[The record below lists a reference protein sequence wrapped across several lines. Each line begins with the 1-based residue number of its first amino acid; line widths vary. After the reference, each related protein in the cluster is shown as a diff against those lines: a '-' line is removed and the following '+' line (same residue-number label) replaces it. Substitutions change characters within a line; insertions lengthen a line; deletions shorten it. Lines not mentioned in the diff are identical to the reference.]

1 MPSLVPDNSSSPTKG
16 SAYSGTAR
24 LSASRPSTT
33 TSNLYEDA
41 HFARSIQYEMAQKSS
56 QPTSSEYKKPGIS
69 KRRPTLNDSGR
80 GDQTSCDGINPARRA
95 MLAEDRDVEMSEERM
110 EKVRRAVGKGANK
123 EDSPFSHLDNMR
135 DGSDGSDVDMDR
147 GYY

>member
-1 MPSLVPDNSSSPTKG
+1 
-16 SAYSGTAR
+16 
-24 LSASRPSTT
+24 
-33 TSNLYEDA
+33 
-41 HFARSIQYEMAQKSS
+41 
-56 QPTSSEYKKPGIS
+56 
-69 KRRPTLNDSGR
+69 
-80 GDQTSCDGINPARRA
+80 